1 MGGWHDPCLPASHSP
16 LPELVLGPGQAG
28 GCWQF
33 RRFIFSFG
41 LVLRKARWAQMRE
54 GTRAVTL
61 QRVRRGVSSP
71 WALGWEGFLD
81 DSSQE
86 RSSLPR
92 PGAGLTPGRL
102 FLCLLPLGLRNVSA
116 FLSSLVGEATGSARR
131 GDLPLISFAHAIPR
145 CCQRGCQHPTSRV
158 YSRPVTTNAQGDQ
171 ARQAGRAPT
180 ALWLPSVALLCTPVC
195 HRSCSRPGRRDTQV
209 TLVAAET
216 LLSLSALSSSGSDF
230 RAMPF
235 GKLPSGF

>member
-1 MGGWHDPCLPASHSP
+1 M
-16 LPELVLGPGQAG
+16 
-28 GCWQF
+28 
-33 RRFIFSFG
+33 
-41 LVLRKARWAQMRE
+41 
-54 GTRAVTL
+54 
-61 QRVRRGVSSP
+61 SSP

-102 FLCLLPLGLRNVSA
+102 FLRLLPLGLRNVSA
-116 FLSSLVGEATGSARR
+116 FLSSLVGRGHGLGEAWGTAGLA
-131 GDLPLISFAHAIPR
+131 DLPLISFAHAIPR

-158 YSRPVTTNAQGDQ
+158 YSRPVTTNSQGD
-171 ARQAGRAPT
+171 RAST
-180 ALWLPSVALLCTPVC
+180 ALWLPGVALLCTPVC

-230 RAMPF
+230 RAMTF